1 MKILLKVSIVFI
13 ALSFFYFFKPVNKSS
28 QNFLS
33 LSEAEKIE
41 KNIYNDFKKEI
52 IVTRSG
58 EMEDRVIELKDKKI
72 KFDIKHF
79 GEQGEDGWSLFI
91 SLHGG
96 GGTTE
101 SENNRLWNRHK
112 TLYELEDGILFTPR
126 SPSNTWNMWFQSHV
140 DTFFNR
146 IIQNMIAFH
155 NVDPNKIYIMGR
167 SAGGDGIYQVAPRMA
182 DRFAAAA
189 MSAGHP
195 NDSSPLGLRNTAFTI
210 HMGENDSLYN
220 RNDMAVKWGND
231 LKKLNEEDPEGY
243 KYYIKIYKNKGH
255 WMDNLEASALD
266 WMSDFIRNPYPSKVV
281 WKQGN
286 VLHKRFYWLRNE
298 DPSFGDLIECN
309 IDDQIIT
316 VLSSSS
322 SKITI
327 QLNDDL
333 VDMDREITVNYL
345 GRQLFKGFVYRDIDI
360 IKRSIREY
368 GDPKSVYY
376 GEIRLTLDS

>member
-52 IVTRSG
+52 IVTRSD
-58 EMEDRVIELKDKKI
+58 EMEDQVIKLKDKKI

-231 LKKLNEEDPEGY
+231 LRKLNEEDPEGY
-243 KYYIKIYKNKGH
+243 RYYIKIYKNKGH

-327 QLNDDL
+327 QLNDDP

>member
-91 SLHGG
+91 SLHGV

-231 LKKLNEEDPEGY
+231 LRKLNEEDPEGY
-243 KYYIKIYKNKGH
+243 RYYIKIYKNKGH

-345 GRQLFKGFVYRDIDI
+345 GRQLFKGLVYRDIDI
-360 IKRSIREY
+360 IERSIREY

>member
-231 LKKLNEEDPEGY
+231 LRKLNEEDPEGY
-243 KYYIKIYKNKGH
+243 RYYIKIYKNKGH

-322 SKITI
+322 SKITL

-333 VDMDREITVNYL
+333 VDMNREITVNYL

>member
-52 IVTRSG
+52 IVTRSD
-58 EMEDRVIELKDKKI
+58 EMEDQVIKLKDKKI

-243 KYYIKIYKNKGH
+243 RYYIKIYKNKGH

-327 QLNDDL
+327 QLNDNL
-333 VDMDREITVNYL
+333 VDMDKEITVNYL

>member
-58 EMEDRVIELKDKKI
+58 EMEDRVIKLKDKKI

-243 KYYIKIYKNKGH
+243 RYYIKIYKNKGH

>member
-231 LKKLNEEDPEGY
+231 LRKLNEEDPEGY
-243 KYYIKIYKNKGH
+243 RYYIKIYKDKGH

>member
-52 IVTRSG
+52 IVTRSD
-58 EMEDRVIELKDKKI
+58 EMEDQVIKLKDKKI

-243 KYYIKIYKNKGH
+243 RYYIKIYKNKGH

>member
-243 KYYIKIYKNKGH
+243 RYYIKIYKNKGH

-327 QLNDDL
+327 QLNDNL

>member
-52 IVTRSG
+52 IVTRSD
-58 EMEDRVIELKDKKI
+58 EMEDQVIKLKDKKI

-167 SAGGDGIYQVAPRMA
+167 SSGGDGIYQVAPRMA

-231 LKKLNEEDPEGY
+231 LRKLNEEDPEGY
-243 KYYIKIYKNKGH
+243 RYYIKIYKNKGH

-360 IKRSIREY
+360 IERSVREY

>member
-13 ALSFFYFFKPVNKSS
+13 ALSFFYFFKTVNKSS

-52 IVTRSG
+52 IVTRSD
-58 EMEDRVIELKDKKI
+58 EMEDQVIKLKDKKI

-243 KYYIKIYKNKGH
+243 RYYIKIYKNKGH

-360 IKRSIREY
+360 IERSIREY